1 MLALVRVQP
10 DSIELTTASSFAAS
24 CAAAAGECPA
34 TTNTNANPRKTHD
47 RMEVTTT
54 PLENGDPRA
63 TRHARRPLRSGQSMQ
78 IRCPNG
84 PALLLGVFVPNRAGA
99 AVSE

>member
-1 MLALVRVQP
+1 MRELVRTQP
-10 DSIELTTASSFAAS
+10 DSVELTTASSLAAS
-24 CAAAAGECPA
+24 CAAAAGDGPA
-34 TTNTNANPRKTHD
+34 TTNTNARKTHD

-54 PLENGDPRA
+54 PLENGDPCA
-63 TRHARRPLRSGQSMQ
+63 TRHARRPLRSGQPMQ

-84 PALLLGVFVPNRAGA
+84 PALLLGAFVAGRAGA